1 MRLGALAGAMSIVA
15 AAACGSDERERL
27 AREDGAAV
35 VEQSAGDIAPPD
47 SGVASDPGTAGLDT
61 VTAYEGTWDLAIV
74 EGHLQSAGIPV
85 TEAGRVEHPFM
96 GARGIRILS
105 DDLELHVFVYGDAAA
120 RARDTD
126 RLDTARV
133 APIGS
138 SVRWPAAASLITSN
152 NLAVIA
158 VGSNKSMHRRVR
170 QALRLSPGN
179 EP

>member
-1 MRLGALAGAMSIVA
+1 MRLGALAGVVSIVVV
-15 AAACGSDERERL
+15 AACGSDERVPL
-27 AREDGAAV
+27 AREDAAAV
-35 VEQSAGDIAPPD
+35 VEQSAGAIAPPD
-47 SGVASDPGTAGLDT
+47 SAAAPDPGAAGLDT
-61 VTAYEGTWDLAIV
+61 VTAYEGTWDLALV
-74 EGHLQSAGIPV
+74 EGHLESAGIPV
-85 TEAGRVEHPFM
+85 TEAGRVEHSFM
-96 GARGIRILS
+96 GARGVRILS

-126 RLDTARV
+126 RLDTTRV

-138 SVRWPAAASLITSN
+138 ITRWPAAASLITSN